1 MDKREFESIMD
12 MAIAGEVEAY
22 QFYLDVANRVA
33 DASLKKI
40 FGDFAQEEKGHEAM
54 LGNIKEKEIQNF
66 SFASGPDYKVS
77 EAVDLP
83 KLSLEM
89 KPVDAITLAMK
100 KEEAAMKMY
109 NELAAATSDPEKQ
122 KIFTSLAK
130 MEEGHK
136 AKMENLYTQTAFPEV
151 W

>member
-1 MDKREFESIMD
+1 MEKGEFESIMD

-33 DASLKKI
+33 DASLKNL
-40 FGDFAQEEKGHEAM
+40 FGDFATEEKGHEEM
-54 LGNIKEKEIQNF
+54 LKNIKEKEVQSF
-66 SFASGPDYKVS
+66 SFMGAHDYKVS
-77 EAVDLP
+77 ETVDLP

-89 KPVDAITLAMK
+89 KPADAIALAMK
-100 KEEAAMKMY
+100 KEEEAMKMY
-109 NELAAATSDPEKQ
+109 NGLAAATSDPEKQ
-122 KIFTSLAK
+122 KIFASLAK

-136 AKMENLYTQTAFPEV
+136 AKMEGLYTQTAFPEV

>member
-1 MDKREFESIMD
+1 MEKREFETIMD

-33 DASLKKI
+33 DASLKKL
-40 FGDFAQEEKGHEAM
+40 FGDFASEEKGHEDM
-54 LGNIKEKEIQNF
+54 LKNIKDKEIQNF
-66 SFASGPDYKVS
+66 TFVGGPDYKVS

-89 KPVDAITLAMK
+89 KPVEAITLAMK

-109 NELAAATSDPEKQ
+109 NGLAAATSDAEKQ
-122 KIFTSLAK
+122 KLFASLAK